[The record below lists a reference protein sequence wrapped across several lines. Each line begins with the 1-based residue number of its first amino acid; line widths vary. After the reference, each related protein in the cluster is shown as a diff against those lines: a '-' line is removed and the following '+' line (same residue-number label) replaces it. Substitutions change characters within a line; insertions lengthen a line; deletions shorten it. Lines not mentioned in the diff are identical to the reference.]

1 MDLSTAKK
9 FLAACEAAGIKKYQF
24 DTDLGTHYYN
34 DDNSFVLL
42 DEGEEA
48 VVNVRKRTVTHADPY
63 PNDVRV
69 FVSNLADIHEA
80 RVGGS
85 FLDIKKFIDAYGLS
99 LNDDQ
104 LKILLSIDR
113 ANYSIM
119 PMSEDYPGFCY
130 KTEAQIANMTQEE
143 KDQYEADL
151 KAYEEAF
158 VKRGLTQGRAAQI
171 TY

>member
-1 MDLSTAKK
+1 MELSTAKK
-9 FLAACEAAGIKKYQF
+9 FLAACESAGIKKYQF

-34 DDNSFVLL
+34 DDNAFVLL
-42 DEGEEA
+42 DEAESA
-48 VVNVRKRTVTHADPY
+48 VINIRKRLVTGSDPY

-69 FVSNLADIHEA
+69 YVSNLCDIHEA
-80 RVGGS
+80 RVGGT
-85 FLDIKKFIDAYGLS
+85 FLEIKKFLDLYGLS
-99 LNDDQ
+99 INDDQ

-113 ANYSIM
+113 SNYSIM
-119 PMSEDYPGFCY
+119 PMSEDYPGFSY
-130 KTEAQIANMTQEE
+130 KTEAEIVKLTQEE